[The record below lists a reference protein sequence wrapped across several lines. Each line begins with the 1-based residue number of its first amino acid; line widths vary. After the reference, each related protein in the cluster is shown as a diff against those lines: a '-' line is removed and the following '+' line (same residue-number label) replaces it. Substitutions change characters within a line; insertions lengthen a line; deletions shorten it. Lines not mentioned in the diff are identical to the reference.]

1 MKLIYLFVLIF
12 LLLFFQIDNIE
23 IIFFFFSRKIV
34 SSIFDKNNT
43 FVKNFIRTNT
53 KREKKFSVSIEIN
66 MAQVT
71 YSISYT

>member
-12 LLLFFQIDNIE
+12 LLFFFQIDNIE